1 MKIIVNTVV
10 PTMKNKRVCRLVIL
24 TSDPERRRGGLPPS
38 SPASQHGLRLKTQA
52 TSSDTDTREVA
63 DTYPRRIAHRDD
75 HDHEHDDAKGADER
89 VGAGSGRNGKHSS
102 VLLTSAFTDVG
113 GMAQRHV
120 QCGPSVHVKRPT
132 LKRSLSVSNSLSGGD
147 WELDEVP
154 AVGDPAHVARIGKGL
169 RVSTDESRRRVS
181 LQ

>member
-1 MKIIVNTVV
+1 
-10 PTMKNKRVCRLVIL
+10 MKNNRVCRLVIR

-63 DTYPRRIAHRDD
+63 ETHPRRIDHRDD

-120 QCGPSVHVKRPT
+120 QCGPKRTRDAANTQAQPVR
-132 LKRSLSVSNSLSGGD
+132 LEFV
-147 WELDEVP
+147 V
-154 AVGDPAHVARIGKGL
+154 
-169 RVSTDESRRRVS
+169 RRRLGAGRGPCSGRPSARGSDRQWSSGVDRRKS
-181 LQ
+181 PACVPSMTRGSVLRCR

>member
-1 MKIIVNTVV
+1 MSAAWRSV
-10 PTMKNKRVCRLVIL
+10 
-24 TSDPERRRGGLPPS
+24 
-38 SPASQHGLRLKTQA
+38 
-52 TSSDTDTREVA
+52 TSS
-63 DTYPRRIAHRDD
+63 
-75 HDHEHDDAKGADER
+75 
-89 VGAGSGRNGKHSS
+89 AG
-102 VLLTSAFTDVG
+102 LAYTL
-113 GMAQRHV
+113 
-120 QCGPSVHVKRPT
+120 KRPT